1 MKCLPYTKETLKQA
15 VQILKQGGV
24 IAHPADTC
32 YGLAADLMNPEA
44 VRKAQDIKGRERN
57 KPMSVMLP
65 AFMQPEIGRFAELDE
80 FSKSVCEAL
89 LPGPVTILLPKGP
102 LIPAYFFPESHYIG
116 IRVPYDEMTQDI
128 LTAFKGPLI
137 TTSANLSN
145 QPPLSTCEE
154 VKKIFRNRKHKPDI
168 LFDGTVRNKCLPST
182 VILVKDKK
190 IKIMREGPMTKK
202 QLEGILGVKIS

>member
-1 MKCLPYTKETLKQA
+1 MECLPFTKENLQKA
-15 VQILKQGGV
+15 VRILRKGDV

-44 VRKAQDIKGRERN
+44 VKKAQDIKGRERN
-57 KPMSVMLP
+57 KPMSIMLP
-65 AFMQPEIGRFAELDE
+65 AFMQPEIGRFAKLDD
-80 FSKSVCEAL
+80 FSEDICNKL
-89 LPGPVTILLPKGP
+89 LPGPVTILLPKGSR
-102 LIPAYFFPESHYIG
+102 IPDYFFPESPIIG
-116 IRVPYDEMTQDI
+116 IRIPYDMITQDL
-128 LTAFKGPLI
+128 LTAFRGPLI

-190 IKIMREGPMTKK
+190 IKIMREGPITKK
-202 QLEGILGVKIS
+202 QLEGILGMKIS